1 MNSLKNL
8 QDFNVLSE
16 IISYNNVKKIK
27 CYLWFKAYFYFETCN
42 SLKCKPKY

>member
-8 QDFNVLSE
+8 QNFNVLSK
-16 IISYNNVKKIK
+16 IINYNKVKKIK
-27 CYLWFKAYFYFETCN
+27 CYLWFKVYFYFETYN